1 MEFPEF
7 LELHCPNAS
16 LPHSIAPL
24 PHCLIDR
31 VFDMRI
37 VPLLVTV
44 SLFAQS
50 PTWIEQYRPAAD
62 RLIAESQS
70 SDFAWQRLAEV
81 TDTYGPR
88 LSGSLGLERAIEWA
102 VETMQKDGLDNVRKE
117 RVMVPRWV
125 RGRESLTLIDPI
137 AQPLPMLGL
146 GNSVGT
152 SMNGLIADVIV
163 VGSFDELDAKAAQ
176 VKDRIVLFNV
186 PYTNYGQ
193 TVQYRTTGPSR
204 AARHGALAVLV
215 RSVGPIGLRTPH
227 TGSTNYAEDAPKIP
241 AAAIPVED
249 AERFQRLQNRGVRIR
264 VRLQMDARFEADA
277 ESFNVIGEL
286 TGREFPQELVVIG
299 CHFDSWDVG
308 SGASDDAGGCI
319 VTWEALR
326 LMKKLNL
333 RPRRTVRVVLWTN
346 EENGMRGGNA
356 YRDQHLA
363 ELKNHVLLMESDG
376 GVFDPAGFGF
386 TGPDAARAQVTAIAS
401 LLKSLGADSI
411 AASGGGADIGP
422 AGTAGNIPMMSHLV
436 KGDYFLIHHTP
447 ADTIDR
453 ITPKQMSDNAAAI
466 AVMTYV
472 IAELPQRLGR

>member
-1 MEFPEF
+1 
-7 LELHCPNAS
+7 
-16 LPHSIAPL
+16 
-24 PHCLIDR
+24 
-31 VFDMRI
+31 MRTLT
-37 VPLLVTV
+37 LLVALTL
-44 SLFAQS
+44 SAQS
-50 PTWIEQYRPAAD
+50 GNWIDAYRPAAE

-88 LSGSLGLERAIEWA
+88 LSGSLGLERAIDWA
-102 VETMQKDGLDNVRKE
+102 VETMKKDGLDNVRKE
-117 RVMVPRWV
+117 RVMVPKWV
-125 RGRESLTLIDPI
+125 RGRESLTLIEPI
-137 AQPLPMLGL
+137 AQPLVMLGL

-152 SMNGLIADVIV
+152 SLNGLIADVVV
-163 VGSFDELDAKAAQ
+163 VGSFEELDAKAAQ

-186 PYTNYGQ
+186 PFTNYGQ
-193 TVQYRTTGPSR
+193 TVPYRTTGPSR
-204 AARHGALAVLV
+204 AAKHGALGVLV
-215 RSVGPIGLRTPH
+215 RAVGPVGLRTPH

-264 VRLQMDARFEADA
+264 VNLKMDAHFEPDA

-286 TGREFPQELVVIG
+286 TGREFPNELVVIG

-308 SGASDDAGGCI
+308 TGASDDAGGCI

-356 YRDQHLA
+356 YKDQHLD

-386 TGPDAARAQVTAIAS
+386 TGPDTARAQVTAIAG
-401 LLKSLGADSI
+401 LLKSLGADTI
-411 AASGGGADIGP
+411 APSGGGADIGP
-422 AGTAGNIPMMSHLV
+422 SGTAGNIPMMSHLV

-472 IAELPQRLGR
+472 IAEMPQRLGAGNEAMRQ

>member
-1 MEFPEF
+1 MTRGMI
-7 LELHCPNAS
+7 LLA
-16 LPHSIAPL
+16 A
-24 PHCLIDR
+24 LI
-31 VFDMRI
+31 
-37 VPLLVTV
+37 L
-44 SLFAQS
+44 SGQS
-50 PTWIEQYRPAAD
+50 SGWIETYRPAAD

-88 LSGSLGLERAIEWA
+88 LSGSLGLERAIDWA
-102 VETMQKDGLDNVRKE
+102 VETMKKDGLDNVRKE
-117 RVMVPRWV
+117 RVMVPKWV
-125 RGRESLTLIDPI
+125 RGRESLTLIEPI
-137 AQPLPMLGL
+137 AQPLIMLGL

-152 SMNGLIADVIV
+152 SMNGVIGDVIV
-163 VGSFDELDAKAAQ
+163 IGSFEELEARSDDMKG
-176 VKDRIVLFNV
+176 RIVLFNV

-193 TVQYRTTGPSR
+193 TVQYRTTGPAR
-204 AARHGALAVLV
+204 AARHGAIAVLV
-215 RSVGPIGLRTPH
+215 RSVGPPGLRTPH
-227 TGSTNYAEDAPKIP
+227 TGATTYTPNVPMIP

-264 VRLQMDARFEADA
+264 VNLKMDAHFEPDA

-286 TGREFPQELVVIG
+286 TGREFPNELVVIG

-308 SGASDDAGGCI
+308 TGASDDAGGCI

-326 LMKKLNL
+326 LMKKLGL

-356 YRDQHLA
+356 YRDMHMA
-363 ELKNHVLLMESDG
+363 ELKDHVLLMESDG

-401 LLKSLGADSI
+401 LLKSLGADTI
-411 AASGGGADIGP
+411 APTGGGADIGP

-472 IAELPQRLGR
+472 VAEMPQRLGR

>member
-1 MEFPEF
+1 
-7 LELHCPNAS
+7 
-16 LPHSIAPL
+16 
-24 PHCLIDR
+24 
-31 VFDMRI
+31 MRI
-37 VPLLVTV
+37 TPFLVTL

-50 PTWIEQYRPAAD
+50 GSWIDQYRPAAE

-88 LSGSLGLERAIEWA
+88 LSGSIGLERAIEWA
-102 VETMQKDGLDNVRKE
+102 VETMKKDGLDNVRKE
-117 RVMVPRWV
+117 RVMVPKWV
-125 RGRESLTLIDPI
+125 RGRESLTLIEPI

-152 SMNGLIADVIV
+152 SMNGVIADVIV
-163 VGSFDELDAKAAQ
+163 IGSFEELDAKAAQ

-215 RSVGPIGLRTPH
+215 RSVGPVGLRTPH

-249 AERFQRLQNRGVRIR
+249 AERFQRLQTRGVRIR
-264 VRLQMDARFEADA
+264 VTLKMDAHFEDDA

-286 TGREFPQELVVIG
+286 TGREFPNELVVIG

-308 SGASDDAGGCI
+308 TGASDDAGGCI

-326 LMKKLNL
+326 LMKTLNL

-356 YRDQHLA
+356 YRDMHMD
-363 ELKNHVLLMESDG
+363 ELKDHVLLMESDG

-401 LLKSLGADSI
+401 LLTSLGADSI

-472 IAELPQRLGR
+472 VAELPRRLGR

>member
-1 MEFPEF
+1 
-7 LELHCPNAS
+7 
-16 LPHSIAPL
+16 
-24 PHCLIDR
+24 
-31 VFDMRI
+31 MRI
-37 VPLLVTV
+37 IPLLVTV

-50 PTWIEQYRPAAD
+50 PNWIEQYRPTAD

-88 LSGSLGLERAIEWA
+88 LSGSLGLERAIDWA
-102 VETMQKDGLDNVRKE
+102 VETMRKDGLDNVRKE
-117 RVMVPRWV
+117 RAMVPKWV
-125 RGRESLTLIDPI
+125 RGRESLTLIEPI
-137 AQPLPMLGL
+137 AQPMIMLGL

-152 SMNGLIADVIV
+152 SMNGVIADVIV
-163 VGSFDELDAKAAQ
+163 IGSFEELDAKAAQ

-186 PYTNYGQ
+186 PFTNYGQ
-193 TVQYRTTGPSR
+193 TVPYRTTGPSR

-215 RSVGPIGLRTPH
+215 RSVGPVGLRTPH
-227 TGSTNYAEDAPKIP
+227 TGSTNYADDAPKIP
-241 AAAIPVED
+241 AAAIPAED

-264 VRLQMDARFEADA
+264 VRLQMEAHFEPDA

-308 SGASDDAGGCI
+308 TGASDDAGGCI

-356 YRDQHLA
+356 YRDMHMA
-363 ELKNHVLLMESDG
+363 ELKDHVLLMESDG

-466 AVMTYV
+466 AVMTYIV
-472 IAELPQRLGR
+472 AEMPQRLGRT

>member
-1 MEFPEF
+1 
-7 LELHCPNAS
+7 
-16 LPHSIAPL
+16 
-24 PHCLIDR
+24 
-31 VFDMRI
+31 
-37 VPLLVTV
+37 
-44 SLFAQS
+44 
-50 PTWIEQYRPAAD
+50 
-62 RLIAESQS
+62 
-70 SDFAWQRLAEV
+70 
-81 TDTYGPR
+81 
-88 LSGSLGLERAIEWA
+88 
-102 VETMQKDGLDNVRKE
+102 
-117 RVMVPRWV
+117 
-125 RGRESLTLIDPI
+125 
-137 AQPLPMLGL
+137 LPMLGL

-152 SMNGLIADVIV
+152 GPDGVTGDVIV
-163 VGSFDELDAKAAQ
+163 ISSFDDLEARSAD
-176 VKDRIVLFNV
+176 VKGKIVLFNV
-186 PYTNYGQ
+186 PFTNYGA
-193 TVQYRTTGPSR
+193 TVPYRSTGPAR
-204 AARHGALAVLV
+204 AARHGAIAMLV
-215 RSVGPIGLRTPH
+215 RAVGPVGLRTPH
-227 TGSTNYAEDAPKIP
+227 TGSTTYTPNVPMIP

-264 VRLQMDARFEADA
+264 VTLTMEAHFEADA

-286 TGREFPQELVVIG
+286 TGREFPNELVVIG

-308 SGASDDAGGCI
+308 AGASDDAGGCI

-356 YRDQHLA
+356 YRDAHMD

-386 TGPDAARAQVTAIAS
+386 TGPDAARAQVTAIAG

-422 AGTAGNIPMMSHLV
+422 SGTAGNIPMMSHLV

-447 ADTIDR
+447 ADTVDR

-472 IAELPQRLGR
+472 VAEMPLRLGAK

>member
-1 MEFPEF
+1 
-7 LELHCPNAS
+7 
-16 LPHSIAPL
+16 
-24 PHCLIDR
+24 
-31 VFDMRI
+31 MRTL
-37 VPLLVTV
+37 PLLVTI
-44 SLFAQS
+44 SLLGQS
-50 PTWIEQYRPAAD
+50 PTWIEQYRPAAE

-88 LSGSLGLERAIEWA
+88 LSGSIGLERAIEWA
-102 VETMQKDGLDNVRKE
+102 VETMKKDGLDNVRKE
-117 RVMVPRWV
+117 RVMVPKWV
-125 RGRESLTLIDPI
+125 RGRESLTLIEPI
-137 AQPLPMLGL
+137 SQPLPMLGL

-152 SMNGLIADVIV
+152 SMNGVIADVIV
-163 VGSFDELDAKAAQ
+163 IGSFEELDAKAAQ

-186 PYTNYGQ
+186 PFTNYGQ
-193 TVQYRTTGPSR
+193 TVQSRTTGPSR

-215 RSVGPIGLRTPH
+215 RSVGPVGLRTPH

-264 VRLQMDARFEADA
+264 VALKMDAHFEDDA

-286 TGREFPQELVVIG
+286 TGREFPNELVVIG

-308 SGASDDAGGCI
+308 TGASDDAGGCI

-326 LMKKLNL
+326 LMKTLNL

-356 YRDQHLA
+356 YRDMHRD
-363 ELKNHVLLMESDG
+363 ELKDHVLLMESDG

-401 LLKSLGADSI
+401 LLTSLGADSI

-472 IAELPQRLGR
+472 VAELPRRLGR